1 MEPELTQEELEYL
14 TALVAED
21 NASPE
26 VENAVLKI
34 ISSGLDELIEKVD
47 SGEIE
52 TVEEEVTNEE

>member
-21 NASPE
+21 KASPE

-34 ISSGLDELIEKVD
+34 INSGLDELVEKLD
-47 SGEIE
+47 AGEIE
-52 TVEEEVTNEE
+52 MVEEEISNEE